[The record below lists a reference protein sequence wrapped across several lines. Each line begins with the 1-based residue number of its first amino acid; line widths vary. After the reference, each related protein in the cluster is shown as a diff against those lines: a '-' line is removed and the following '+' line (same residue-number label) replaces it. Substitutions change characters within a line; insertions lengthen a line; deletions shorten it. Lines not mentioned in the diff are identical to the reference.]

1 LLFRDNTR
9 HLRDI
14 LEAIDLIELFLHDMT
29 FESYQTDL
37 KTKSAVERQMQIM
50 TEAAIRLGGDAERIA
65 PGPDWEGFRGMG
77 NLLRHA
83 YHRIDDQIIWNT
95 VKDELPRMREVVV
108 EALRADSR
116 NR

>member
-14 LEAIDLIELFLHDMT
+14 LEAIDLIELFVHDMT

-50 TEAAIRLGGDAERIA
+50 TEAAIRLAGDAERIA

-77 NLLRHA
+77 TSCDTLITGLTTKLSGIPSRMSFRRCVRLLWMH
-83 YHRIDDQIIWNT
+83 
-95 VKDELPRMREVVV
+95 
-108 EALRADSR
+108 
-116 NR
+116 

>member
-1 LLFRDNTR
+1 LPFRDNTS

-14 LEAIDLIELFLHDMT
+14 LEAIDLIELFLYDMT
-29 FESYQTDL
+29 FESYRTDL

-50 TEAAIRLGGDAERIA
+50 TEAAIRLGGDAERTA

-83 YHRIDDQIIWNT
+83 SPD
-95 VKDELPRMREVVV
+95 
-108 EALRADSR
+108 
-116 NR
+116 